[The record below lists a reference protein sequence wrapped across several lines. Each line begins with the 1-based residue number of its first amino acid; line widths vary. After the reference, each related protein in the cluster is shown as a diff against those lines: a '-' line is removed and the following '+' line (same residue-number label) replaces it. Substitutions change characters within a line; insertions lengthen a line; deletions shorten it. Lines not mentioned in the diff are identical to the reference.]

1 MKDKLIELI
10 KYGFWGCVSTAINL
24 LFFYLFL
31 FFNMQY
37 ILANVSSYIIAV
49 IFSYIFNNL
58 FVFKGNVGNNVEKG
72 IKYFSMRGIS
82 VLIDSAILA
91 FLCEICGINVIIS
104 KVIDSVI
111 IIGLTFVVSKL
122 FIFRKNDTIS

>member
-1 MKDKLIELI
+1 
-10 KYGFWGCVSTAINL
+10 
-24 LFFYLFL
+24 
-31 FFNMQY
+31 MQY

-58 FVFKGNVGNNVEKG
+58 FVFKGNGGNNVEKG

-122 FIFRKNDTIS
+122 FIFKKNDTDL